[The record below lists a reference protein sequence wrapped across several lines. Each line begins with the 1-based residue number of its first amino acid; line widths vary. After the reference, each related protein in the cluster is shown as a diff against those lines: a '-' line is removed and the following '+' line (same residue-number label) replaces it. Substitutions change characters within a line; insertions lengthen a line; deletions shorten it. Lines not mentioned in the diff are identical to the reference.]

1 MLKFKSE
8 DFRAKIM
15 RRVAVVASLA
25 AFAVTCTALPLGDP
39 DSEMILGTM
48 QQELTRAQTSLG
60 KSDPAPYYISYAVF
74 DHENVSINAS
84 EGSLMSSVT
93 SKQRTADV
101 TMRVGAPAL
110 DNTHGD
116 GRESGIAASTLPMGT
131 SRDAIARGLWLMTNS
146 EYRQA
151 SQVYTQVKTQKAVQS
166 EEEDKSADFSVEKPH
181 EAIVP
186 GGTLVPVHQKEWEER
201 VKGYSTEFKKFNYIY
216 NSVASLTFDQGTQFV
231 VSSEGTR
238 LAQPG
243 HSARLVLEAETRAD
257 DGMELLRVE
266 TFEAPTPEGLP
277 SNAEISK
284 KIEKMASDLKALRAA
299 PVADPYAGPALL
311 SGRAA
316 AVFFHEVLGHRLEGH
331 RQRGEEE
338 GQTFTKK
345 VGEAI
350 LPSFLSVV
358 DDPTLKEIG
367 GVKLAGTYE
376 FDDEGVPAQ
385 RVEVIKD
392 GILKNFLMSR
402 MPVTNFSN
410 SNGHGRRSP
419 GRMATG
425 RQGNLEV
432 ISTKMV
438 SDADL
443 RKQFIEEIKK
453 QGKTYG
459 LYFEDVEGGFT
470 LTQRQSP
477 QAFQVLPIIVWR
489 VYADG
494 RPDELVRGVDMVGTP
509 IAALQ
514 RIVATG
520 NKIDVFNG
528 VCGAESGWVPV
539 SASAPMMLFSE
550 MEVQKKGHGRD
561 RPPILAPPTSTAGA
575 ASASGVAGGLR

>member
-1 MLKFKSE
+1 MLNFKRE

-15 RRVAVVASLA
+15 RRVAVVLSLA
-25 AFAVTCTALPLGDP
+25 AFAVTCTAQPLADP
-39 DSEMILGTM
+39 DSEMLLGTM
-48 QQELTRAQTSLG
+48 QQELTRAQTSLA

-84 EGSLMSSVT
+84 EGSLMSSVS

-116 GRESGIAASTLPMGT
+116 GRESGIAASTLPMGMN
-131 SRDAIARGLWLMTNS
+131 RDAVARGLWLMTNS

-201 VKGYSTEFKKFNYIY
+201 VKGYSAEFKKFNYIY

-257 DGMELLRVE
+257 DGMELMRVE
-266 TFEAPTPEGLP
+266 TFESPTPEQLP
-277 SNAEISK
+277 NNAEISK

-438 SDADL
+438 PDADL

-575 ASASGVAGGLR
+575 ASVSGVAGGSR

>member
-1 MLKFKSE
+1 MARQYSSYLRQYPYIYSSY
-8 DFRAKIM
+8 
-15 RRVAVVASLA
+15 VVITAQRTRLHFAS
-25 AFAVTCTALPLGDP
+25 
-39 DSEMILGTM
+39 
-48 QQELTRAQTSLG
+48 
-60 KSDPAPYYISYAVF
+60 
-74 DHENVSINAS
+74 S
-84 EGSLMSSVT
+84 EGSHVVVPSAT
-93 SKQRTADV
+93 I
-101 TMRVGAPAL
+101 RV
-110 DNTHGD
+110 
-116 GRESGIAASTLPMGT
+116 I
-131 SRDAIARGLWLMTNS
+131 I
-146 EYRQA
+146 
-151 SQVYTQVKTQKAVQS
+151 
-166 EEEDKSADFSVEKPH
+166 
-181 EAIVP
+181 EA
-186 GGTLVPVHQKEWEER
+186 
-201 VKGYSTEFKKFNYIY
+201 
-216 NSVASLTFDQGTQFV
+216 
-231 VSSEGTR
+231 GTR
-238 LAQPG
+238 A
-243 HSARLVLEAETRAD
+243 T
-257 DGMELLRVE
+257 DGMDLRRVE
-266 TFEAPTPEGLP
+266 TFQAESLEHLPPE
-277 SNAEISK
+277 SEIATRVT
-284 KIEKMASDLKALRAA
+284 KMAADLKALANA
-299 PVADPYAGPALL
+299 PLAEPFDGPALL

-345 VGEAI
+345 VGESI

-402 MPVTNFSN
+402 MPITNFSN

-432 ISTKMV
+432 ISTKTV
-438 SDADL
+438 PDADL
-443 RKQFIEEIKK
+443 RKEFIEEIKR

-520 NKIDVFNG
+520 NKVDVFNG

-561 RPPILAPPTSTAGA
+561 RPPILSPPTTTASTI
-575 ASASGVAGGLR
+575 SAAGGSR

>member
-1 MLKFKSE
+1 MLKFKTV

-15 RRVAVVASLA
+15 RRVAVGVSLA

-131 SRDAIARGLWLMTNS
+131 NRDAVARGLWLMTNS

-277 SNAEISK
+277 NNAEISK

-432 ISTKMV
+432 ISTKTV

-494 RPDELVRGVDMVGTP
+494 RADELVRGVDMVGTP

-575 ASASGVAGGLR
+575 ASVSGDAGGSR